1 MEPGSPLVS
10 EAAWAMAVHGGAGVI
25 ESNRMTAEREAIFRV
40 GLARALE
47 AGQCVLAEGGAALD
61 AVAASVRAFEN
72 DPEFNAGRGAVFTH
86 EGKSE
91 LDAAIMD
98 GRDRRTGAVA
108 QVTRTKNPVDLARRV
123 MDDSPHVLL
132 AGLGADAFSR
142 EQGLEQVDPSYF
154 RTEARWQQYEELKRT
169 ETFDR
174 ALKYG
179 TVGAVARDAHGHLAA
194 ATSTGGLTGKRW
206 GRVGDTPIAGAGTWA
221 DDRSVA
227 VSGTGT
233 GEEFIRVG
241 VAHEIEARVRLMGE
255 TPLVA
260 AHAVIDGELTPMRG
274 SGGVIVMGRD
284 GPGVWAFNSPG
295 MYRARVMQGGEAEV
309 AIFADDAGAEP

>member
-1 MEPGSPLVS
+1 MSLAGWALV
-10 EAAWAMAVHGGAGVI
+10 VHGGAGVI
-25 ESNRMTAEREAIFRV
+25 ERERMTAEKEAVFRA
-40 GLARALE
+40 GLASALE
-47 AGQCVLAEGGAALD
+47 AGRRVLADGGAALD
-61 AVAASVRAFEN
+61 AVAASVRAFED
-72 DPEFNAGRGAVFTH
+72 DPAFNAGRGAVFTH

-98 GRDRRTGAVA
+98 GQNRRTGAVA
-108 QVTRTKNPVDLARRV
+108 QVTRTRNPIDLARRV
-123 MDDSPHVLL
+123 MDESPHVLL

-154 RTEARWQQYEELKRT
+154 RTEEQWQQYEELKRT

-179 TVGAVARDAHGHLAA
+179 TVGAVARDNDGHLAA

-227 VSGTGT
+227 VSSTGT
-233 GEEFIRVG
+233 GEEFIRIG
-241 VAHEIEARVRLMGE
+241 VAHEIEARVRLMRE
-255 TPLVA
+255 SPLA
-260 AHAVIDGELTPMRG
+260 AARAVIDGELTPMKG
-274 SGGVIVMGRD
+274 SGGVIVMGRE

-295 MYRARVMQGGEAEV
+295 MYRARVAQGHDADV
-309 AIFADDAGAEP
+309 AIFEDGSRAEP